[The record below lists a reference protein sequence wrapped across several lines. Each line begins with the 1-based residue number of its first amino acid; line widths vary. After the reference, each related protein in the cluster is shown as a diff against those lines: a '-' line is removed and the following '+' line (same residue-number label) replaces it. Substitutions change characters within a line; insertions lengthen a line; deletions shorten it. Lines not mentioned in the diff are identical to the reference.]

1 MRLGEMAL
9 AFGAALALWGCGSSD
24 GDTET
29 YLFPSESMMPT
40 LEVEEEVKVDLDA
53 YDDTRPEIG
62 DVVMFNPPA
71 GAEAGTQCGEPHSIN
86 QVCAKPTAGRS
97 EQVFM
102 KRVVALPGDEL
113 SISDGI
119 AVIDG
124 IEQDEPFVLPCG
136 SSGSCDQPEPITVP
150 AGHYFV
156 MGDNR
161 GASADSR
168 YWGPVP
174 IEQILGKA
182 EIGEKAQEDQPKDP
196 RSREPQAEAAC
207 PGNR

>member
-40 LEVEEEVKVDLDA
+40 LEVEEEVTVDLHA
-53 YDDTRPEIG
+53 YGDTRPETG

-71 GAEAGTQCGEPHSIN
+71 GAEGTRCGEPHSTD
-86 QVCAKPTAGRS
+86 QVCAKPTADRS
-97 EQVFM
+97 EQTFM
-102 KRVVALPGDEL
+102 QRVVALPGDQL
-113 SISDGI
+113 SIRDGI
-119 AVIDG
+119 AVLDG
-124 IEQDEPFVLPCG
+124 VEQDEPFVLACG
-136 SSGSCDQPEPITVP
+136 SSDVCDLPEPVTIP

-161 GASADSR
+161 GASSDSR

-174 IEQILGKA
+174 IDQVLGKA
-182 EIGEKAQEDQPKDP
+182 DVGE
-196 RSREPQAEAAC
+196 
-207 PGNR
+207 